1 MIRRS
6 VRDGVRHGLA
16 CEREDKPLVIVTDGA
31 SAANQPDN
39 DRQAGQDQWKVHRGH
54 CP

>member
-6 VRDGVRHGLA
+6 VRDGVRRVLA
-16 CEREDKPLVIVTDGA
+16 CGREDKLLVIVTDGA
-31 SAANQPDN
+31 SAAKQPDN
-39 DRQAGQDQWKVHRGH
+39 DRQASQDQWKVHRGH